1 MNQGRIWTVVS
12 PNHGL
17 PLLIGSVA
25 LTSLIVHYTLLSH
38 TSWFGAYWNG
48 GFKKTAMSTDTTTV
62 GQANA
67 AAFTVSVSPVVGDAG
82 KTSFVV
88 SVTPKGADTVNAVT
102 VGDASPPK
110 AN

>member
-1 MNQGRIWTVVS
+1 MNQGRIWCVVS

-25 LTSLIVHYTLLSH
+25 ITSLIVHASVMTH
-38 TSWFGAYWNG
+38 TSWMSNYWQG
-48 GFKKTAMSTDTTTV
+48 GGKKTAMSTDAPAV
-62 GQANA
+62 GQVGA
-67 AAFTVSVSPVVGDAG
+67 AAFSVSVSPIVGDAG

-88 SVTPKGADTVNAVT
+88 SVTPGGEAPAAVT
-102 VGDASPPK
+102 VGDATPAK